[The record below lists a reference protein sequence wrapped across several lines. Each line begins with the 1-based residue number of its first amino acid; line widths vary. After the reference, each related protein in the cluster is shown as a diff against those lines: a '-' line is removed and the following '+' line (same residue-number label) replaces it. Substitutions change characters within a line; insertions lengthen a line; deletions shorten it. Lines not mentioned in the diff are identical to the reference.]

1 MVYLVDDH
9 ASCHAQA
16 GEGGEMRGYEKVEAC
31 L

>member
-1 MVYLVDDH
+1 MYLVDDH

-16 GEGGEMRGYEKVEAC
+16 GEGGKMRGDEKAKAC